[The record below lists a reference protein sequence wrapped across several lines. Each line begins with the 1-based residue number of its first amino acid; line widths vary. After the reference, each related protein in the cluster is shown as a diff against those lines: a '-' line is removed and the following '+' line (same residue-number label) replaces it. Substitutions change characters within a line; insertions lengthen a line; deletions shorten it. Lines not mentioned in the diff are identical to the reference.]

1 MKGKRTL
8 QKIFLNKWSYK
19 LLSPF
24 IYVANRLQ
32 ASKTNF
38 EEADLQEQFYKE
50 ASEIF
55 KDKIILHGPFKN
67 LNFNA
72 GNTGASSNFAKMLGS
87 YESEIHPFI
96 ENAIKNNYTNLINIG
111 SDDGYYAIGFAAKMN
126 ALKIYAFDTNKAA
139 WPALQQNALANG
151 VGDRILQSGLF
162 TANDLSVFADGQR
175 NLFMVDCEG
184 AEKEIFNE
192 SNISGLLNS
201 DLIIELHLHI
211 HPELE
216 SYFRNLFEATHE
228 IEIQDSIPDYLKASR
243 NSSPELMQANF
254 ELKKYITAE
263 REVFM
268 QWIFLRSKN
277 NLNEFK

>member
-24 IYVANRLQ
+24 IYAANRLQ
-32 ASKTNF
+32 ASKINF
-38 EEADLQEQFYKE
+38 EEADKIECLFKE
-50 ASEIF
+50 AAKIF
-55 KDKIILHGPFKN
+55 KDNIILHGPFKH
-67 LNFNA
+67 LKFYT

-87 YESEIHPFI
+87 YESEIHAFI
-96 ENAIKNNYTNLINIG
+96 KTALQNKYSNLINIG
-111 SDDGYYAIGFAAKMN
+111 SDDGYYAIGFAASMPD
-126 ALKIYAFDTNKAA
+126 LKIYAFDTNKVA
-139 WPALQQNALANG
+139 WPALQQNAKANG
-151 VGDRILQSGLF
+151 VGDRILQAGLF
-162 TANDLSVFADGQR
+162 TGKDLSVFADGQR
-175 NLFMVDCEG
+175 NLFIVDCEG
-184 AEKEIFNE
+184 AEKEIFNK

-216 SYFRNLFEATHE
+216 DYFRNLFEATHE
-228 IEIQDSIPDYLKASR
+228 IEIQDSIPDYIKASR
-243 NSSPELMQANF
+243 NSFPELTQANF
-254 ELKKYITAE
+254 DLKKYITAE